1 MFRSPWWR
9 IGWRNL
15 GRNRRR
21 TLFTTG
27 GLALGFCA
35 VVVMGGLNRG
45 LIAEMIGNGTGM
57 LDGQLQV
64 HSSGYLPER
73 SLYETIG
80 GRDGTDVERLVE
92 AVTADPVV
100 SASTPRVFAGGLVS
114 SGEATVAAAL
124 IGIDPGRE
132 PNVSTILST
141 LDEGRLPRPG
151 ANELVVGREMARQ
164 LFLSS
169 GDETVLVAPAADGSM
184 GNDLFTV
191 AGIFDTGLAELDRG
205 LALVPIAALQRLIA
219 LPESRIHEIAARV
232 EDPWRA
238 PDAAARLAEPIA
250 SAEAEAKVSP
260 WTTFRP
266 EMVSY
271 ATMAEGVE
279 WMLLVIVFAIAI
291 FGVANTMLMATFER
305 RHEFALLLALGTT
318 PGVIVRSV
326 LAEAAVLSTVSLVV
340 GAVITAPILVWWK
353 LAPPDMSWLYGGTT
367 LAGGLMRPILRVEY
381 PWLMIVEAA
390 VALFLVAVLA
400 ALYPAWRS
408 ARVPPADT
416 LTGR

>member
-1 MFRSPWWR
+1 
-9 IGWRNL
+9 
-15 GRNRRR
+15 
-21 TLFTTG
+21 
-27 GLALGFCA
+27 
-35 VVVMGGLNRG
+35 MGGLNRG
-45 LIAEMIGNGTGM
+45 LIAEMIGNGTGI

-64 HSSGYLPER
+64 HDSEYLPER

-80 GRDGTDVERLVE
+80 GREGTDVERLVA
-92 AVTADPVV
+92 AVAADPFV

-114 SGEATVAAAL
+114 SGDGTVAAAL
-124 IGIDPGRE
+124 IGIDPARE
-132 PNVSTILST
+132 PAVSTILST
-141 LDEGRLPRPG
+141 LDEGRLPLPG
-151 ANELVVGREMARQ
+151 ANELIVGREMARQ
-164 LFLSS
+164 LSFAA
-169 GDETVLVAPAADGSM
+169 GDEAVLVAPAADGSM

-191 AGIFDTGLAELDRG
+191 AGVFDTGLAELDRG
-205 LALVPIAALQRLIA
+205 LALLPIGALQRLIA

-232 EDPWRA
+232 EDPWHA
-238 PDAAARLAEPIA
+238 PEVAARLAGPIA
-250 SAEAEAKVSP
+250 GSETEAEVSA

-279 WMLLVIVFAIAI
+279 WMLLVIVFVIAI

-326 LAEAAVLSTVSLVV
+326 LAEAVVLSTVSLVA
-340 GAVITAPILVWWK
+340 GAVITAPILVWWH

-390 VALFLVAVLA
+390 VALFLTAVLA